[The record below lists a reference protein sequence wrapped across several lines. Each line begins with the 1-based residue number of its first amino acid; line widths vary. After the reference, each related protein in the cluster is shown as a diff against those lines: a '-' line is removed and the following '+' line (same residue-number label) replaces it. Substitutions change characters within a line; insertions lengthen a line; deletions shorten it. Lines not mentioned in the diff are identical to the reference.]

1 MNENEINK
9 KMRKVYNYLGTY
21 ALDEL
26 QNLRIRLF
34 PSFLIINLD
43 LRKNSGTHW
52 IGLALYHNDIYVCDS
67 LGTIL
72 STFRFPTE
80 LVNFLHLISFKK
92 QLHITNQLQ
101 SLSSTNCGK
110 FCTVFIYKMSISN
123 NYLSF
128 LSYFCK
134 DVDLNDCII
143 NLLEKSCFNKK

>member
-9 KMRKVYNYLGTY
+9 KLTKVHNYLGTY

-26 QNLRIRLF
+26 QNLRIRLL

-43 LRKNSGTHW
+43 LRKNTGTHW

-72 STFRFPTE
+72 PTSRFPTE
-80 LVNFLHLISFKK
+80 LVNFLHLFSFEKR
-92 QLHITNQLQ
+92 LHITKQLQ
-101 SLSSTNCGK
+101 PLSSSLCGK
-110 FCTVFIYKMSISN
+110 YTVCFIYIMSVTN
-123 NYLSF
+123 NYSSF
-128 LSYFCK
+128 LSYFS
-134 DVDLNDCII
+134 LNFGINDCII